1 MQAREQRDGLAMALL
16 VLGVVLAVAASLL
29 PAIQVNGRGGVVAL
43 TTWQVLPVFT
53 AIEMAALALLL
64 AAAAL
69 PALRPWRQ
77 AIAAGAIIMLF
88 VPALSTFLS
97 ALYAWGTVRADLMR
111 LSGERQPFVHP
122 GPGNALLVAA
132 AGLLT
137 YAAWRIERLAGPARA
152 GAAPAAPAGAEPAAA

>member
-1 MQAREQRDGLAMALL
+1 MGAKERVDGLGMALL

-29 PAIQVNGRGGVVAL
+29 PAIQVNGRNGVVAL
-43 TTWQVLPVFT
+43 TAWQVLPVFT
-53 AIEMAALALLL
+53 AMKMAALAALL
-64 AAAAL
+64 AAAVL
-69 PALRPWRQ
+69 PALRPWRT

-97 ALYAWGTVRADLMR
+97 ALYAWGTVRADLVR

-132 AGLLT
+132 ACLLT
-137 YAAWRIERLAGPARA
+137 YAAWRIERLAGPAPT
-152 GAAPAAPAGAEPAAA
+152 AASATPAGAEAAA